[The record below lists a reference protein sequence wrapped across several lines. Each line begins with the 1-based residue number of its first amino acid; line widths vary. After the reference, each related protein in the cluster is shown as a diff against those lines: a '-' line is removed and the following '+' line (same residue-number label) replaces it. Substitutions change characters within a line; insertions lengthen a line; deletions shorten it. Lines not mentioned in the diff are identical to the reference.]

1 MDKQRLIELHS
12 EGKTDSEI
20 AKIMG
25 VSSKLV
31 FFHRKNLGL
40 PSNFSYKSFRKMD
53 YEKVKEMVEK
63 NMTDREIAEIVGVK
77 KVSIYFFRKR
87 NSIERSNLAEGKP
100 IEPTKRQMSI
110 LVGTLLGDAS
120 LRNDYKNPSFS
131 CEHGI
136 KQKKYCKWK
145 ADELSSLNSR
155 LYTYTRKTVDKRT
168 GIFYESAVCVLPA
181 NPKLLDMYNS
191 LYINGRKTITKEFL
205 NNFDE
210 LSLAVMFMDDGA
222 KTTSSITI
230 ATNCFSEDELIILI
244 NFLKK
249 RFNLTFHICSQHQIY
264 LISKDFERFKEI
276 VLPYM
281 HEDLLYKLS
290 LNHVNLGKSGDR

>member
-1 MDKQRLIELHS
+1 
-12 EGKTDSEI
+12 
-20 AKIMG
+20 
-25 VSSKLV
+25 
-31 FFHRKNLGL
+31 
-40 PSNFSYKSFRKMD
+40 
-53 YEKVKEMVEK
+53 
-63 NMTDREIAEIVGVK
+63 
-77 KVSIYFFRKR
+77 
-87 NSIERSNLAEGKP
+87 
-100 IEPTKRQMSI
+100 
-110 LVGTLLGDAS
+110 
-120 LRNDYKNPSFS
+120 
-131 CEHGI
+131 
-136 KQKKYCKWK
+136 
-145 ADELSSLNSR
+145 
-155 LYTYTRKTVDKRT
+155 
-168 GIFYESAVCVLPA
+168 
-181 NPKLLDMYNS
+181 MYNS
-191 LYINGRKTITKEFL
+191 LCINGRKTITKEFL